1 MKCRYGLTG
10 NLSHFLSRLLQPIY
24 DRIAMSTTFKTSA
37 DAIDAVEKHH
47 QKGLLRP
54 DTLFVTLH
62 VHNLSTLVRHTQL
75 VEALQR
81 FLREYIIDG
90 RVQGIPNGS
99 ILVLV
104 RLFLENQYLLYD
116 NKLYQQIRGSYCSS
130 PLTLILV
137 NIYMFY
143 WQHDLVAT
151 LDRKNE
157 TFGR

>member
-1 MKCRYGLTG
+1 
-10 NLSHFLSRLLQPIY
+10 
-24 DRIAMSTTFKTSA
+24 MSTTFNTST
-37 DAIDAVEKHH
+37 DAIDAVEKYH
-47 QKGLLRP
+47 KNGLLRP
-54 DTLFVTLH
+54 STLFATLH
-62 VHNLSTLVRHTQL
+62 IHNLSTILTHTQL

-81 FLREYIIDG
+81 FLGEYIIDG
-90 RVQGIPNGS
+90 RVQGIPNES

-104 RLFLENQYLLYD
+104 RLSLENQYLRYD
-116 NKLYQQIRGSYCSS
+116 NKLYQQIQGSYSSS

-157 TFGR
+157 IFGR